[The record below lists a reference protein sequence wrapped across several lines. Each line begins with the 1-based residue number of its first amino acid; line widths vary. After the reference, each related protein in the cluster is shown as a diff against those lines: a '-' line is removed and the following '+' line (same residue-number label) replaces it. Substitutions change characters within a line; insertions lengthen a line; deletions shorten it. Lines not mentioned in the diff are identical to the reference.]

1 MPEARIRWREFWL
14 NRRTVAMIQAAEKL
28 AGFEFPLMQGS
39 YNKGGVTASAGT
51 HDGGGALD
59 VRAARLTAAQR
70 KTAVLTLRQ
79 VGFAAW
85 LRTPAQ
91 GNWPLHIHAIAVG
104 DQDLSRGAA
113 NQVAEYRRC
122 KNGLA
127 NRGHDDGPP
136 GYYGMTWE
144 VFQRVHAANGSP
156 KPGAKPPPNTTISL
170 GAMAYARVHDS
181 MSGVWGAD
189 RAQVLAWAA
198 HPKVA
203 AITKAE
209 TRPPAGVPW
218 HLHFQQMTK
227 KIQQRFKLPVT
238 GVFGAGTAAIMKRY
252 GYTIIS

>member
-1 MPEARIRWREFWL
+1 MIR
-14 NRRTVAMIQAAEKL
+14 AAEKL

-39 YNKGGVTASAGT
+39 YNKSGVTASAGT

-59 VRAARLTAAQR
+59 VRAALLTAAQR
-70 KTAVLTLRQ
+70 KTVVLTLRQ

-91 GNWPLHIHAIAVG
+91 GNWPVHIHAIAVG

-113 NQVAEYRRC
+113 NQVAEYKRC
-122 KNGLA
+122 RNGLA
-127 NRGHDDGPP
+127 DRGHDDGPP
-136 GYYGMTWE
+136 GYYGMTWDI
-144 VFQRVHAANGSP
+144 FQRVHANGSP
-156 KPGAKPPPNTTISL
+156 KPGVKPPPNTTISL
-170 GAMAYARVHDS
+170 GAMEYARVHDA
-181 MSGVWGAD
+181 MTGAWGAD

-209 TRPPAGVPW
+209 IRPPAGVPW

-238 GVFGAGTAAIMKRY
+238 GVFGAGTAAIMKGY
-252 GYTIIS
+252 GYTITN

>member
-1 MPEARIRWREFWL
+1 MPEARVVWRGKQL
-14 NRRTVAMIQAAEKL
+14 SQRTVAMVQAAEKL
-28 AGFEFPLMQGS
+28 AKLQFTIMQGS

-51 HDGGGALD
+51 HDGGGAID
-59 VRAARLTAAQR
+59 VAAAQLTAAQR
-70 KTAVLTLRQ
+70 KAVVLALRQ

-85 LRTPAQ
+85 LRTPSQ
-91 GNWPLHIHAIAVG
+91 GKWPYHVHAIAVG
-104 DQDLSRGAA
+104 DKDLSRGAA
-113 NQVAEYRRC
+113 HQVAEYRRC

-127 NRGHDDGPP
+127 NRGKDDGPP

-144 VFQRVHAANGSP
+144 IYLKYHPAT
-156 KPGAKPPPNTTISL
+156 PGAKPPPVPNTTISL
-170 GAMAYARVHDS
+170 GAMEYARKNDA

-198 HPKVA
+198 HPKIA
-203 AITKAE
+203 AISRAE

-238 GVFGAGTAAIMKRY
+238 GVFNAATAAVMKKY
-252 GYTIIS
+252 GYTIIA

>member
-1 MPEARIRWREFWL
+1 MPEARMSWRGAAL
-14 NRRTVAMIQAAEKL
+14 CTRTVAMLQAAEKL
-28 AGFEFPLMQGS
+28 AKVPFTIIQGS

-51 HDGGGALD
+51 HDGGGAVDLAVD
-59 VRAARLTAAQR
+59 RLTAVQR
-70 KTAVLTLRQ
+70 KAVVLAMRQ

-91 GNWPLHIHAIAVG
+91 GNWPWHVHAIAAG
-104 DQDLSRGAA
+104 DKDLSRGAA
-113 NQVAEYRRC
+113 HQIAEYRRR

-127 NRGHDDGPP
+127 NRGADDGPP

-144 VFQRVHAANGSP
+144 IYLKYHPGTAPAAQ
-156 KPGAKPPPNTTISL
+156 APPQPNTTISL
-170 GAMAYARVHDS
+170 GAMEYARTHDA

-203 AITKAE
+203 AIGKHE
-209 TRPPAGVPW
+209 TRPPAGVAW
-218 HLHFQQMTK
+218 RVHFQQMTR

-238 GVFGAGTAAIMKRY
+238 GRFDAGTAAVMKRY
-252 GYTIIS
+252 GYKIIA

>member
-1 MPEARIRWREFWL
+1 MPETRVVWRGEQL
-14 NRRTVAMIQAAEKL
+14 NQRTVAMVQAAEKL
-28 AGFEFPLMQGS
+28 AKLQFTIMQGS

-51 HDGGGALD
+51 HDGGGAVD
-59 VRAARLTAAQR
+59 VAAAALTAAQR
-70 KTAVLTLRQ
+70 KAVVLALRQ

-91 GNWPLHIHAIAVG
+91 GKWPYHVHAIAAG
-104 DQDLSRGAA
+104 DKDLSRGAA
-113 NQVAEYRRC
+113 HQIAEYRRL

-127 NRGHDDGPP
+127 NRGKDDGPP

-144 VFQRVHAANGSP
+144 IYLKYHPAA
-156 KPGAKPPPNTTISL
+156 PGAKPPPVPNTTISL
-170 GAMAYARVHDS
+170 GAMEYARKHDS

-198 HPKVA
+198 HPKIA
-203 AITKAE
+203 AISRAE

-238 GVFGAGTAAIMKRY
+238 GVFNAATAAVMKKY
-252 GYTIIS
+252 GYTIIA